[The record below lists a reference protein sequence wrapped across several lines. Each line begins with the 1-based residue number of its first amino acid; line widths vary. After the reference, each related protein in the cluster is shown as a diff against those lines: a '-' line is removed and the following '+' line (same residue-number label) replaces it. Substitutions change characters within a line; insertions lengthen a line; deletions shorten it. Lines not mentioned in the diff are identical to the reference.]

1 MLWFTLS
8 DGNSIAVAP
17 EHVRYLLPTEGGE
30 TVICFSRDE
39 RFTVAQPPTEVAAR
53 LRQRGEDTPP
63 PAVAASARPKRAR
76 ASAK

>member
-53 LRQRGEDTPP
+53 LRQNGEDT
-63 PAVAASARPKRAR
+63 AATATPAR
-76 ASAK
+76 AARSRAKSAG